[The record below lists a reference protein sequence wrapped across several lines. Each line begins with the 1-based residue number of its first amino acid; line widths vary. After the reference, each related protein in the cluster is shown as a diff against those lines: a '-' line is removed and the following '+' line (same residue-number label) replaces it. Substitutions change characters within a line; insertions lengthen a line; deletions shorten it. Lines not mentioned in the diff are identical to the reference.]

1 MRRAHI
7 SVRVVIRRGQR
18 RDVNDFTQR
27 LCGGG
32 GGGGRVAELELE
44 ELVEVE
50 GMGVGMGVGVGVRVR
65 KKELL
70 WRSFD
75 WFFIFFFIS
84 LIRRWCVNVIFVGHA
99 CVALLCYMILLS
111 PLFLFLMLST
121 SYVFFFISYPSSSF
135 NVPCHSLPSLC
146 SLHTH
151 IYTHI
156 HTYTLSFSFHFL
168 PSFIFTTV
176 VIKVVNP
183 RE

>member
-75 WFFIFFFIS
+75 WFFIFFFYLSDTSVVRQCNFCRSCLCRLAVLYDTVIS
-84 LIRRWCVNVIFVGHA
+84 IILIFDAINFLR
-99 CVALLCYMILLS
+99 
-111 PLFLFLMLST
+111 FLFYL
-121 SYVFFFISYPSSSF
+121 
-135 NVPCHSLPSLC
+135 LP
-146 SLHTH
+146 
-151 IYTHI
+151 
-156 HTYTLSFSFHFL
+156 
-168 PSFIFTTV
+168 FIFF
-176 VIKVVNP
+176 
-183 RE
+183 